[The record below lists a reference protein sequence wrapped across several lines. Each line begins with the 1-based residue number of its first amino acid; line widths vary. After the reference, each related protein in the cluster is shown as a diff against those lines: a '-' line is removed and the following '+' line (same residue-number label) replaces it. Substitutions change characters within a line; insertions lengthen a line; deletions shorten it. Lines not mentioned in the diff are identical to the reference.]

1 MSTISDV
8 KGAPTKSAGVQ
19 IGSTGKQRP
28 GDCENEDI
36 RCGSPAMCCRRSSSH
51 STMVAPPSRPTSTA
65 ASSGDMFTA
74 LSTPIGIAAVVDD
87 DFAPLGQIDFGSHPR
102 CSTRRSGRRARRAE
116 APRDVVPLHAS
127 VRKTPVSCPSRC
139 VAVDSWSPL
148 VYVCRHT

>member
-8 KGAPTKSAGVQ
+8 KGATTKSAGVQ

-28 GDCENEDI
+28 GDCESEDI

-51 STMVAPPSRPTSTA
+51 STLVAPPSRPTSTA

-87 DFAPLGQIDFGSHPR
+87 DFAPPGMMRDD
-102 CSTRRSGRRARRAE
+102 AE
-116 APRDVVPLHAS
+116 AVAAENRACWDRCGSRRVYIGAQL
-127 VRKTPVSCPSRC
+127 RCGQPV
-139 VAVDSWSPL
+139 AANL
-148 VYVCRHT
+148 GTA